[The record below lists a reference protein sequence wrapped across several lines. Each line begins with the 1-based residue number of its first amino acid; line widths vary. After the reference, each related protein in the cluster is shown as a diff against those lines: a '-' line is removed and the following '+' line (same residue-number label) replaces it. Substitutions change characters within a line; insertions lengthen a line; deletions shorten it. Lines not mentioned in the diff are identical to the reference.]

1 MPDIPFLSVALL
13 DFEASSL
20 APDSWPLEVGLSWI
34 DRNLK
39 VQTYH
44 SLIQPVPEWPE
55 HAGSPASAVAHNI
68 PRRALDTAPDVKEFA
83 EQLPGPWVAASRYPM
98 RLRSSVT
105 GLIDCLLP
113 PVLRIT
119 LQSRI
124 LMP

>member
-1 MPDIPFLSVALL
+1 MPDIPFLSVAFM

-20 APDSWPLEVGLSWI
+20 APDSWPIEVGLSWI

-39 VQTYH
+39 IQTYH
-44 SLIQPVPEWPE
+44 SLIQPVP
-55 HAGSPASAVAHNI
+55 G
-68 PRRALDTAPDVKEFA
+68 
-83 EQLPGPWVAASRYPM
+83 
-98 RLRSSVT
+98 LRSSVT